1 MCLADFS
8 VFLYFD
14 FSIST
19 KIDSTKLLKLHHLH
33 ERIRNGRISIH
44 KNRCTQKFI
53 SPKLIFVKIYLL
65 LYIYVMCNYFS
76 FLFGRSW
83 LSTSFHEVVLL
94 FFLFTSCISC
104 KINNRP
110 FHTNNIM
117 TTAKLKNC
125 WIVVS
130 STNTSLT
137 SKILFKYVLTKRFC

>member
-94 FFLFTSCISC
+94 FLCLPLVFPVKLVTDLCIR
-104 KINNRP
+104 I
-110 FHTNNIM
+110 I
-117 TTAKLKNC
+117 L
-125 WIVVS
+125 
-130 STNTSLT
+130 SL
-137 SKILFKYVLTKRFC
+137 